1 MNSTR
6 SRHASAAA
14 VAVVWVVVFSWGLLG
29 PLASTCRASA
39 FVRGAYYRLG
49 EDDAGASAGAVGNDP
64 TTDSFTDHLD
74 LGRFGSP
81 AYSADVPARG
91 PAGDKLSMQF
101 PNSGAGVA
109 AFYGRSTSASMVEQG
124 FALEAWAKAGTAS
137 APASLIAY
145 NGDPAANGFGLFQDG
160 GNYVA
165 RIGSFERVLGPAD
178 AGAWHHLAYVF
189 SLGSS
194 SYYYDGKEVAG
205 PISTDP
211 IPATAAGGLWVGGQS
226 TGGGTT
232 TAFPFNGL
240 VDEVRYQSYNPIA
253 AGAFDP
259 TDFLISAPEP
269 GSLGMLAAAAVP
281 ILLARRRR
289 RQASL

>member
-1 MNSTR
+1 MSSTR
-6 SRHASAAA
+6 SLHAAA
-14 VAVVWVVVFSWGLLG
+14 VALVAAVALFWGSVG
-29 PLASTCRASA
+29 PGVSTCRASA

-49 EDDAGASAGAVGNDP
+49 EDDAGASAGSAGKDP
-64 TTDSFTDHLD
+64 TTDSFGDHLD
-74 LGRFGSP
+74 LSRFGSP
-81 AYSADVPARG
+81 VYSADVPARG

-101 PNSGAGVA
+101 PNTGAGA
-109 AFYGRSTSASMVEQG
+109 AALYGRGTSISMVEQG
-124 FALEAWAKAGTAS
+124 YALEAWVKASSAT

-145 NGDPAANGFGLFQDG
+145 NGDPASNGFGLFQDG

-165 RIGSFERVLGPAD
+165 RIGTFERVLGPAD

-189 SLGSS
+189 SLGGS
-194 SYYYDGKEVAG
+194 SYYYDGKAVAG

-211 IPATAAGGLWVGGQS
+211 APATAAGGFWVGGQS
-226 TGGGTT
+226 TGAGATA
-232 TAFPFNGL
+232 AFPFDGL

-269 GSLGMLAAAAVP
+269 GGLWIVAAVAAP
-281 ILLARRRR
+281 MFLARRRAR
-289 RQASL
+289 AS

>member
-1 MNSTR
+1 MS
-6 SRHASAAA
+6 SRVMSSRRQLVSVSLLLTGIGLSASPC
-14 VAVVWVVVFSWGLLG
+14 FGG
-29 PLASTCRASA
+29 A

-49 EDDAGASAGAVGNDP
+49 DNDPGAAPGIIGNDP
-64 TTDSFTDHLD
+64 THDSFGDALHLA
-74 LGRFGSP
+74 RVGSP
-81 AYSADVPARG
+81 HYSADVPARG

-101 PNSGAGVA
+101 PNPAGGG
-109 AFYGRSTSASMVEQG
+109 AFYGSGTSVSMVEQG
-124 FALEAWAKAGTAS
+124 YALEAWAKAAS
-137 APASLIAY
+137 AGAPASLIAY
-145 NGDPAANGFGLFQDG
+145 NGDPASNGFGLFQDG

-178 AGAWHHLAYVF
+178 PGAWHHLAYVF

-194 SYYYDGKEVAG
+194 SYYYDGKAVAG

-211 IPATAAGGLWVGGQS
+211 VPTTAAGGFWIGGQS
-226 TGGGTT
+226 QVASPA
-232 TAFPFNGL
+232 AFPFDGL

-269 GSLGMLAAAAVP
+269 GSLWIIVAAAAP
-281 ILLARRRR
+281 MLLRRRSR
-289 RQASL
+289 KS